1 MAGQGQAASGV
12 DGNAFGEQQ
21 LALDPVAAFTAG
33 GEADLAAGIHHPL
46 PGNGRGQRQAP
57 QGPAHLARRAIG
69 PDQLGDLAVGGELAG
84 RDAGDGIPYPLIKG
98 ALPPMPLL
106 PRRFERLKAVLDRRM
121 GDLTVVLEHVD
132 KPHNLSAILRSCDAV
147 GVLEAHVVSMAGR
160 TPTLNCTAKGSE
172 KWVPLHRHNDSV
184 VLLQGLKDRG
194 FRLFGTHL
202 SVEAVDY
209 RRCDFTGPCAFV
221 LGAEKW
227 GLSAE
232 ATALVDQPIVIPMQG
247 MVQSLNVSVA
257 CATLLFEA
265 LRQRQAAG
273 VLPERGEGLEAER
286 YRAQLLEWAYPE
298 VAAWCRREGRPY
310 PALDAEGAIS
320 ENLPRTIKLRY

>member
-1 MAGQGQAASGV
+1 
-12 DGNAFGEQQ
+12 
-21 LALDPVAAFTAG
+21 
-33 GEADLAAGIHHPL
+33 
-46 PGNGRGQRQAP
+46 
-57 QGPAHLARRAIG
+57 
-69 PDQLGDLAVGGELAG
+69 
-84 RDAGDGIPYPLIKG
+84 
-98 ALPPMPLL
+98 MPLL

-147 GVLEAHVVSMAGR
+147 GVLEAHVVSLAGR
-160 TPTLNCTAKGSE
+160 TPTFNCTAKGSE
-172 KWVPLHRHNDSV
+172 KWVPLHRHSDSV
-184 VLLQGLKDRG
+184 ALLQKLKEQG
-194 FRLFGTHL
+194 FRLYGTHL

-209 RRCDFTGPCAFV
+209 RSCDFTGPSALV

-232 ATALVDQPIVIPMQG
+232 AAALVDQPIVIPMQG

-273 VLPERGEGLEAER
+273 VLPSHGEGVPAER
-286 YRAQLLEWAYPE
+286 YGPLLFEWAYPE
-298 VAAWCRREGRPY
+298 VAAWCRKEGRPY
-310 PALDAEGAIS
+310 PALDAEGAIT
-320 ENLPRTIKLRY
+320 EQLPRTLKLRY